1 MTGIGLSAAI
11 PQLPRTAW
19 VVLAADTL
27 SAVGSGLTLPFL
39 LIYLT
44 RAHGFSL
51 ELAGAALAVV
61 AVASLAGNPIGGSL
75 ADRIGPRLTLCLG
88 LAIAGNGA
96 SVLALMS
103 VPWQGFAGTALAG
116 LGVAIA
122 WPAQDAMLARLVR
135 EDQRA
140 SVYGIHHATLNV
152 GLGAGALLA
161 AVILDPDRQSSFM
174 TLYWVDAAT
183 FLLAIPV
190 IMSVGVPPPA
200 APTAG
205 SARAGT
211 GYRTVL
217 ADKVFV
223 RVWIVLA
230 ILTTVGYGQ
239 FTSAFPIFATGPGGL
254 DPRLLSVA
262 FTANTV
268 TVVLA
273 QLVSLKLLAGRR
285 RTRALLLLC
294 GVWATTWAIVPVAGS
309 LGGIAA
315 VLLFALAAVVF
326 GIGETLLAPTVPAL
340 VNDLAPEH
348 LRGRYNGSS
357 TLAYTA
363 GFVAGPLL
371 AGLLLGRGL
380 GVLLFVILI
389 AACGG
394 CALLVRR
401 LERCLP
407 ESMNRVAVHQ
417 PAPMMEGAPV

>member
-1 MTGIGLSAAI
+1 MTGIGLSTAI
-11 PQLPRTAW
+11 PQLPRPAW
-19 VVLAADTL
+19 VVLAADAL

-51 ELAGAALAVV
+51 ELAGAALAAV
-61 AVASLAGNPIGGSL
+61 AVASLIGNPLGGSL

-88 LAIAGNGA
+88 LAIAGNGVA
-96 SVLALMS
+96 VLAMMS

-140 SVYGIHHATLNV
+140 SVYGIHHATLNL

-161 AVILDPDRQSSFM
+161 AVILDPDRPSSFV

-190 IMSVGVPPPA
+190 IMSVGVPPA
-200 APTAG
+200 APPRA
-205 SARAGT
+205 ARGGT

-223 RVWIVLA
+223 RVWIVIA

-239 FTSAFPIFATGPGGL
+239 FNSAFPAYATGPGGL
-254 DPRLLSVA
+254 DPRLLSAA
-262 FTANTV
+262 FAANTV

-285 RTRALLLLC
+285 RTRALMLLC
-294 GVWATTWAIVPVAGS
+294 GVWATTWAIVPVAGT

-315 VLLFALAAVVF
+315 VMLFALAAVVF
-326 GIGETLLAPTVPAL
+326 GFGETLLAPTVPAL
-340 VNDLAPEH
+340 VNDLAPDH
-348 LRGRYNGSS
+348 LRGRYNGGS
-357 TLAYTA
+357 TLGYTT

-371 AGLLLGRGL
+371 AGLLLGQGL
-380 GVLLFVILI
+380 GGLLFVILI

-401 LERCLP
+401 LEHHVP
-407 ESMNRVAVHQ
+407 ESLNRVGAHQ
-417 PAPMMEGAPV
+417 PAPVMEKEPV